1 MNAANGNMAEYT
13 VERKPVGKY
22 LKYKIACIALY
33 VLIVVGYLSLAV
45 ALGTYSVWIAVVT
58 IPFVPLFI
66 LLLRHYVWNRYVNV
80 EYKYEIVSAKILFY
94 EVYGKVRE
102 HKIYERL
109 ISEYSLI
116 APVSEEYRDEYE
128 KADVVRDF
136 RGNQKSPDAY
146 FMLATEPDGRTSVV
160 FFEAAEKTLK
170 AIKYYNSQNLVATK
184 QTTR

>member
-13 VERKPVGKY
+13 VERKPTGKY

-33 VLIVVGYLSLAV
+33 ILIVVGYLSLAV

-66 LLLRHYVWNRYVNV
+66 LMLRHYVWNRYVNV
-80 EYKYEIVSAKILFY
+80 EYKYEILSAKILFY
-94 EVYGKVRE
+94 EVYGKARE
-102 HKIYERL
+102 KKIYERL
-109 ISEYSLI
+109 ISEYTLI
-116 APVSEEYRDEYE
+116 APVEEKYREQYE

-136 RGNQKSPDAY
+136 RGSQKSPDSY